1 MGRILRESVPRSGPK
16 IHYCVPAGACLFAR
30 RSPLERTCNTLGCLL
45 TQLLYDILKSRVYDV
60 ARETPLDPA
69 PRLSRRLSNE
79 VLLKREDLQP
89 VFSFKLRGAYN
100 RIAHLREDERARG
113 VVTASAGNHSQGVA
127 FSAKTLG
134 LKATIVMPQTTPQI
148 KLDAVRAMGAEVVL
162 AGDSYA
168 DAKAHCD
175 TIVAETGL
183 TFIHPFDD
191 PLVIAGQGTIGAEI
205 LRHSQDRLSAVFV
218 PVGGGG
224 LIAGIAG
231 YLKALRPDVKMIGV
245 EPYEADAMYQSLAA
259 GRRVRL
265 DHVGMFAEGVAVC
278 EVGELT
284 FPIVRETVD
293 EIVRVTNDEICA
305 AIKDVFD
312 DTRTVMEP
320 AGALSVAG
328 LKAWVEREGV
338 RDQALVAVLSGANIN
353 FDRLRFVAERAEVG
367 EAREA
372 LLAVTIPE
380 RPGAFLEF
388 CAAIGRRVV
397 TEFNYRLSGRGQAH
411 IFVGVAT
418 ESRQDAAALAAML
431 NASGYE
437 TADLTDNEMAKLH
450 VRHMVG
456 GHAPEVRHE
465 RLYRFEFPERP
476 GALTGF
482 LDKLGGRWNIS
493 LFHYRNHGADF
504 GRVLAGFEVEEAD
517 LPAFRAFLD
526 GLGYPCTSE
535 QDNPAYA
542 FFLG

>member
-1 MGRILRESVPRSGPK
+1 MGVL
-16 IHYCVPAGACLFAR
+16 
-30 RSPLERTCNTLGCLL
+30 N
-45 TQLLYDILKSRVYDV
+45 QLLHNILKSRVYDV
-60 ARETPLDPA
+60 ARETPLEPA

-100 RIAHLREDERARG
+100 KIAHLREEQWARG
-113 VVTASAGNHSQGVA
+113 IITASAGNHSQGVA
-127 FSAKTLG
+127 YSARRLG
-134 LKATIVMPQTTPQI
+134 FQATIVMPQTTPQI
-148 KLDAVRAMGAEVVL
+148 KVDAVRAMGAEVVL

-175 TIVAETGL
+175 ALAADTGQ

-231 YLKALRPDVKMIGV
+231 YLKVLRPDVKVIGV
-245 EPYEADAMYQSLAA
+245 EPFEADAMYQSLKA
-259 GRRVRL
+259 GRRVHL
-265 DHVGMFAEGVAVC
+265 DHVGIFADGVAVR

-284 FPIVRETVD
+284 FPIVQQTVD
-293 EIVRVTNDEICA
+293 EIVRVSNDEICA

-320 AGALSVAG
+320 AGALAAAG
-328 LKAWVEREGV
+328 LKAWVERERV
-338 RDQALVAVLSGANIN
+338 RDQSLVAVLSGANIN

-367 EAREA
+367 EAREV

-380 RPGAFLEF
+380 RPGAFREF

-397 TEFNYRLSGRGQAH
+397 TEFNYRLSGRSQAH

-418 ESRQDAAALAAML
+418 ESRQDGVALAARL

-437 TADLTDNEMAKLH
+437 TVDLTDNEMAKLH

-465 RLYRFEFPERP
+465 RLCRFEFPERP
-476 GALTGF
+476 GALIDF
-482 LDKLGGRWNIS
+482 LDTLGGRWNIS

-504 GRVLAGFEVEEAD
+504 GRVLAGFEVEECD

-526 GLGYPCTSE
+526 ALGYPHSPE
-535 QDNPAYA
+535 SDNPAYR

>member
-1 MGRILRESVPRSGPK
+1 M
-16 IHYCVPAGACLFAR
+16 
-30 RSPLERTCNTLGCLL
+30 L
-45 TQLLYDILKSRVYDV
+45 TQLLHDILKSRVYDV
-60 ARETPLDPA
+60 ARETPLDLA

-100 RIAHLREDERARG
+100 KIAHLREAEWARG
-113 VVTASAGNHSQGVA
+113 IITASAGNHSQGVA
-127 FSAKTLG
+127 YSARKLG

-148 KLDAVRAMGAEVVL
+148 KVDAVRSMGATVEL
-162 AGDSYA
+162 AGDSYS
-168 DAKAHCD
+168 DAQARCD
-175 TIVAETGL
+175 VLVKETGL

-191 PLVIAGQGTIGAEI
+191 RLVIAGQGTIGAEI
-205 LRHSQDRLSAVFV
+205 LRHSQDRLSVVFV
-218 PVGGGG
+218 PIGGGG

-231 YLKALRPDVKMIGV
+231 YLKSLRPDVKVIGV
-245 EPYEADAMYQSLAA
+245 EPYESDAMYQSLKA
-259 GRRVRL
+259 GHRVRL
-265 DHVGMFAEGVAVC
+265 DHVGIFADGVAVR
-278 EVGELT
+278 EVGEVT
-284 FPIVRETVD
+284 FPIVQKTVD
-293 EIVRVTNDEICA
+293 EIVRVSNDEICA

-320 AGALSVAG
+320 AGALSAAG

-338 RDQALVAVLSGANIN
+338 RDQSLVAVLSGANMN

-380 RPGAFLEF
+380 RAGAFREF

-397 TEFNYRLSGRGQAH
+397 TEFNYRLSGRRQAH

-418 ESRQDAAALAAML
+418 QSRQDAASLASML

-437 TADLTDNEMAKLH
+437 TVDLTDNEMAKLH

-465 RLYRFEFPERP
+465 RLCRFEFPERP
-476 GALTGF
+476 GALTEF
-482 LDKLGGRWNIS
+482 LDTLGGRWNIS

-504 GRVLAGFEVEEAD
+504 GRVLAGFEVEEQD
-517 LPAFRAFLD
+517 LPEFRAFLEA
-526 GLGYPCTSE
+526 LGYPYTPE
-535 QDNPAYA
+535 QDNPAYS